1 MSLTTMTTALLAVGD
16 AAILLNP
23 VTPVLALAA
32 YAPYAWLISSKIE
45 KDATAFNLNKGGYG
59 WINPALLAG
68 GIFAVAVGLL
78 VPFAGW
84 LVTLLIE
91 AGILVGYWKWRDKQV
106 PPGKQFKLSMLSKL
120 KEKAEERKAQKNAAA
135 ANLVFLVGRG
145 EKAKVPGKDDPL
157 LEVHQATERVIG
169 EAIAARA
176 SRTQVQSLQ
185 GSVGVVDV
193 VDAIVTKRDALTAE
207 LGGKVMD
214 YIKKHAGLDVSER
227 RRRQV
232 GKVSVQTSLGSKE
245 LTVTTMGSTA
255 GQSMRIDFNRD
266 EQLKRDFADLG
277 FTKQHLALLEPT
289 RDLPGREGIILLCA
303 PSGFGLTTMAYAMLS
318 RHDAFTS
325 SVKTL
330 ERSVDLR
337 LDGVDQLQFDAGA
350 QSDFATTLRSII
362 RRGPDIVYAS
372 DVADPGTAK
381 VISDAAGN
389 QVLTYVGI
397 PVDGVQLAL
406 AQWIKAVGSAGD
418 AARGVKAVVAQRL
431 LRVPCPACKI
441 MGPCSAD
448 QAKRLGLPAGKT
460 IELARASGKVLAKNG
475 REEACEVCR
484 GSGYFGLTGIHEV
497 MPFDDE
503 ARKLLSRGDIAG
515 AYQHARRN
523 LRMMLMQESA
533 LMAVRDGRTTVEDV
547 ARAFAP
553 AKPAAPSAGGAKP
566 AAPAAGAGKPAA
578 APTAGA
584 KPAAPSPAKPAPK
597 A

>member
-1 MSLTTMTTALLAVGD
+1 MSLNTMTTALLAVGD
-16 AAILLNP
+16 TAILLNP
-23 VTPVLALAA
+23 VTPVLTLAA

-45 KDATAFNLNKGGYG
+45 KDATAFNLNKGGFG
-59 WINPALLAG
+59 WINPALMAG
-68 GIFAVAVGLL
+68 GIIAVAVGLL

-106 PPGKQFKLSMLSKL
+106 PAGKQFRLSMISKL
-120 KEKAEERKAQKNAAA
+120 KERAEERKAQKNAAA

-157 LEVHQATERVIG
+157 LEVHQAAERVIG

-176 SRTQVQSLQ
+176 SRTQIQSLQ

-193 VDAIVTKRDALTAE
+193 VDAIISKRDALTAE

-214 YIKKHAGLDVSER
+214 YIKKHAGLDVNER

-232 GKVSVQTSLGSKE
+232 GKVTVQTSLGSKE
-245 LTVTTMGSTA
+245 LTITTSGSTT

-303 PSGFGLTTMAYAMLS
+303 PTGFGLTTMAYAMLS

-337 LDGVDQLQFDAGA
+337 LDGVDQLQFDSTS

-362 RRGPDIVYAS
+362 RRGPDVVFAS

-381 VISDAAGN
+381 VISDASGN
-389 QVLTYVGI
+389 QVLTYVGL

-406 AQWIKAVGSAGD
+406 AHWIKAVGSAGD
-418 AARGVKAVVAQRL
+418 AARGLKAVVSQRL

-484 GSGYFGLTGIHEV
+484 GTGYFGLTGIHEV
-497 MPFDDE
+497 MPIDDE
-503 ARKLLSRGDIAG
+503 GRKLLSRNDIAG

-547 ARAFAP
+547 ARAFA
-553 AKPAAPSAGGAKP
+553 AVKPATPAAGAKP
-566 AAPAAGAGKPAA
+566 AAPATGAKPAA
-578 APTAGA
+578 APGTA
-584 KPAAPSPAKPAPK
+584 KPASPAPTTPAPK

>member
-1 MSLTTMTTALLAVGD
+1 
-16 AAILLNP
+16 
-23 VTPVLALAA
+23 
-32 YAPYAWLISSKIE
+32 
-45 KDATAFNLNKGGYG
+45 
-59 WINPALLAG
+59 
-68 GIFAVAVGLL
+68 
-78 VPFAGW
+78 
-84 LVTLLIE
+84 
-91 AGILVGYWKWRDKQV
+91 
-106 PPGKQFKLSMLSKL
+106 
-120 KEKAEERKAQKNAAA
+120 
-135 ANLVFLVGRG
+135 
-145 EKAKVPGKDDPL
+145 
-157 LEVHQATERVIG
+157 
-169 EAIAARA
+169 
-176 SRTQVQSLQ
+176 
-185 GSVGVVDV
+185 
-193 VDAIVTKRDALTAE
+193 
-207 LGGKVMD
+207 
-214 YIKKHAGLDVSER
+214 
-227 RRRQV
+227 
-232 GKVSVQTSLGSKE
+232 
-245 LTVTTMGSTA
+245 
-255 GQSMRIDFNRD
+255 MRIDFNRD

-303 PSGFGLTTMAYAMLS
+303 PTGFGLTTMAYAMLS

-337 LDGVDQLQFDAGA
+337 LDGVDQLQFDSTS

-362 RRGPDIVYAS
+362 RRGPDVVFAS

-381 VISDAAGN
+381 VISDASGN
-389 QVLTYVGI
+389 QVLTYVGL

-406 AQWIKAVGSAGD
+406 AHWIKAVGSAGD
-418 AARGVKAVVAQRL
+418 AARGLKAVVSQRL

-484 GSGYFGLTGIHEV
+484 GTGYFGLTGIHEV
-497 MPFDDE
+497 MPIDDE
-503 ARKLLSRGDIAG
+503 GRKLLSRNDIAG

-547 ARAFAP
+547 ARAFA
-553 AKPAAPSAGGAKP
+553 AVKPATPAAGAKP
-566 AAPAAGAGKPAA
+566 AAPAAGAKPA
-578 APTAGA
+578 TATGTA
-584 KPAAPSPAKPAPK
+584 KPASPAPTKPAPK

>member
-1 MSLTTMTTALLAVGD
+1 MSLTTTLPALLAVGD
-16 AAILLNP
+16 SAILLNP
-23 VTPVLALAA
+23 VTPVLTLAA
-32 YAPYAWLISSKIE
+32 YAPYAWVISSKIE
-45 KDATAFNLNKGGYG
+45 KDATAYNLNKGGYG
-59 WINPALLAG
+59 WINSALLAG
-68 GIFAVAVGLL
+68 GIVAVAIGLL

-84 LVTLLIE
+84 LVTLLVE

-106 PPGKQFKLSMLSKL
+106 PAGKQFRLSMLSNL
-120 KEKAEERKAQKNAAA
+120 KQKAEERKAQKNAAA

-145 EKAKVPGKDDPL
+145 EKAKVPGKDDPM
-157 LEVHQATERVIG
+157 LEVHQAAERVLG

-193 VDAIVTKRDALTAE
+193 VDAMPVKREALTAE

-214 YIKKHAGLDVSER
+214 YIKKHAGLEVNER

-245 LTVTTMGSTA
+245 LTVTTLGSTS

-277 FTKQHLALLEPT
+277 IAKPQLALLEPT

-303 PSGFGLTTMAYAMLS
+303 PSGFGLTTMAYAMLG

-337 LDGVDQLQFDAGA
+337 LDGVDQLQFDGGT

-362 RRGPDIVYAS
+362 RRGPDVVFAS
-372 DVADPGTAK
+372 DVAEPGTAK
-381 VISDAAGN
+381 VISDASGN
-389 QVLTYVGI
+389 QVLMYVGI
-397 PVDGVQLAL
+397 PVDGVQMAL
-406 AQWIKAVGSAGD
+406 SQWVKAVGSPGD
-418 AARGVKAVVAQRL
+418 AARGIKAVVAQRL
-431 LRVPCPACKI
+431 LRVPCPACKVV
-441 MGPCSAD
+441 GPCSAE

-460 IELARASGKVLAKNG
+460 IELARASGKVIAKNG

-484 GSGYFGLTGIHEV
+484 GTGYFGLTGIHEV
-497 MPFDDE
+497 MPFDDD
-503 ARKLLSRGDIAG
+503 ARKFISRGDITG
-515 AYQHARRN
+515 AYQHARRS

-533 LMAVRDGRTTVEDV
+533 LLAVRDGRTTIEEV

-553 AKPAAPSAGGAKP
+553 AKPATTAARPAA
-566 AAPAAGAGKPAA
+566 AAPAAK
-578 APTAGA
+578 APT
-584 KPAAPSPAKPAPK
+584 PK

>member
-1 MSLTTMTTALLAVGD
+1 MNTALLAVGD

-23 VTPVLALAA
+23 VTPVLTLAA

-45 KDATAFNLNKGGYG
+45 KDATAYNLNRGGYG
-59 WINPALLAG
+59 WINPLLMAG
-68 GIFAVAVGLL
+68 GIVAVALGLL

-84 LVTLLIE
+84 LITLLLE
-91 AGILVGYWKWRDKQV
+91 AGILMAYWRWRDKQV
-106 PPGKQFKLSMLSKL
+106 PPGKQFQLSMLSQL
-120 KEKAEERKAQKNAAA
+120 KERVEERKAQKNAAA
-135 ANLVFLVGRG
+135 ANLVFLVGRA
-145 EKAKVPGKDDPL
+145 EKAKVPGKDDPMF
-157 LEVHQATERVIG
+157 EVHQAAERVIG
-169 EAIAARA
+169 EGIAARA
-176 SRTQVQSLQ
+176 SRTELRTVQ
-185 GSVGVVDV
+185 GSIAVVDV
-193 VDAIVTKRDALTAE
+193 VDAIPSKRDPLTTE
-207 LGGKVMD
+207 LGGKAID
-214 YIKKHAGLDVSER
+214 YIKLHAGLDVQER

-232 GKVSVQTSLGSKE
+232 GKVTVQTNLGSKE
-245 LTVTTMGSTA
+245 LTVTTAGSSA

-277 FTKQHLALLEPT
+277 LTKQHLALLEPT
-289 RDLPGREGIILLCA
+289 RDPPGREGIILLCA
-303 PSGFGLTTMAYAMLS
+303 PTGFGLTTMAYAMLS

-337 LDGVDQLQFDAGA
+337 IDGVDQLEFDPAA

-362 RRGPDIVYAS
+362 RRGPDVVFAS
-372 DVADPGTAK
+372 DVAEPGTAK
-381 VISDAAGN
+381 VISDTASN
-389 QVLTYVGI
+389 HVLTYVAL

-431 LRVPCPACKI
+431 LRIPCPACKV

-460 IELARASGKVLAKNG
+460 IDLARANGKVLGKNG
-475 REEACEVCR
+475 REEQCETCR
-484 GSGYFGLTGIHEV
+484 GTGYFGLTGIHEV
-497 MPFDDE
+497 MPLDDE

-533 LMAVRDGRTTVEDV
+533 LMAVREGRSTVDEV
-547 ARAFAP
+547 ARAFAV
-553 AKPAAPSAGGAKP
+553 AKPVSPAAGGAKP
-566 AAPAAGAGKPAA
+566 AAPTAPATGGAKA
-578 APTAGA
+578 APPTPKTGSA
-584 KPAAPSPAKPAPK
+584 KAPPAPPK
-597 A
+597 QAPKS

>member
-1 MSLTTMTTALLAVGD
+1 MSLNTMTTALLAVGD
-16 AAILLNP
+16 TAILLNP
-23 VTPVLALAA
+23 VTPVLTLAA

-45 KDATAFNLNKGGYG
+45 KDATAFNLNKGGFG
-59 WINPALLAG
+59 WINPALMAG
-68 GIFAVAVGLL
+68 GIIAVAVGLL

-91 AGILVGYWKWRDKQV
+91 AGILAGYWKWRDRQV
-106 PPGKQFKLSMLSKL
+106 PAGKQFRLSMISKL
-120 KEKAEERKAQKNAAA
+120 KERAEERKAQKNAAA
-135 ANLVFLVGRG
+135 ANLVFLAGRG

-157 LEVHQATERVIG
+157 LEVHQAAERVLG

-193 VDAIVTKRDALTAE
+193 VDAMPVKRDALTAE

-214 YIKKHAGLDVSER
+214 YIKKHAGLDVNER

-232 GKVSVQTSLGSKE
+232 GKVTVQTSLGSKE
-245 LTVTTMGSTA
+245 LTITTSGSTT

-303 PSGFGLTTMAYAMLS
+303 PTGFGLTTMAYAMLS

-337 LDGVDQLQFDAGA
+337 LDGVDQLQFDSTS

-362 RRGPDIVYAS
+362 RRGPDVVFAS

-381 VISDAAGN
+381 VISDASGN
-389 QVLTYVGI
+389 QVLTYVGL

-406 AQWIKAVGSAGD
+406 AHWIKAVGSAGD
-418 AARGVKAVVAQRL
+418 AARGLKAVVSQRL

-484 GSGYFGLTGIHEV
+484 GTGYFGLTGIHEV
-497 MPFDDE
+497 MPIDDE
-503 ARKLLSRGDIAG
+503 ARKLLSRNDIAG

-547 ARAFAP
+547 ARAFA
-553 AKPAAPSAGGAKP
+553 AVKPATPAAGAKP
-566 AAPAAGAGKPAA
+566 AAPATGAKPAA
-578 APTAGA
+578 APGTA
-584 KPAAPSPAKPAPK
+584 KPASPATTKPAPK

>member
-1 MSLTTMTTALLAVGD
+1 MSLNTMTTALLAVGD
-16 AAILLNP
+16 TAILLNP
-23 VTPVLALAA
+23 VTPVLTLAA

-45 KDATAFNLNKGGYG
+45 KDATAFNLNKGGFG
-59 WINPALLAG
+59 WINPALMAG
-68 GIFAVAVGLL
+68 GIIAVAVGLL

-106 PPGKQFKLSMLSKL
+106 PAGKQFRLSMISKL
-120 KEKAEERKAQKNAAA
+120 KERAEERKAQKNAAA
-135 ANLVFLVGRG
+135 ANLVFLAGRG

-157 LEVHQATERVIG
+157 LEVHQAAERVLG

-193 VDAIVTKRDALTAE
+193 VDAMPVKRDALTAE

-214 YIKKHAGLDVSER
+214 YIKKHAGLDVNER

-232 GKVSVQTSLGSKE
+232 GKVTVQTSLGSKE
-245 LTVTTMGSTA
+245 LTITTSGSTT

-303 PSGFGLTTMAYAMLS
+303 PTGFGLTTMAYAMLS

-337 LDGVDQLQFDAGA
+337 LDGVDQLQFDPTS

-362 RRGPDIVYAS
+362 RRGPDVVFAS

-381 VISDAAGN
+381 VISDASGN
-389 QVLTYVGI
+389 QVLTYVGL

-406 AQWIKAVGSAGD
+406 AHWIKAVGSAGD
-418 AARGVKAVVAQRL
+418 AARGLKAVVSQRL

-484 GSGYFGLTGIHEV
+484 GTGYFGLTGIHEV
-497 MPFDDE
+497 MPIDDE
-503 ARKLLSRGDIAG
+503 ARKLLSRNDIAG

-547 ARAFAP
+547 ARAFA
-553 AKPAAPSAGGAKP
+553 AVKPATPAAGAKP
-566 AAPAAGAGKPAA
+566 AAPATGAKPAA
-578 APTAGA
+578 APGTA
-584 KPAAPSPAKPAPK
+584 KPASPATTKPAPK

>member
-1 MSLTTMTTALLAVGD
+1 MSLNTMTTALLAVGD
-16 AAILLNP
+16 TAILLNP
-23 VTPVLALAA
+23 VTPVLTLAA
-32 YAPYAWLISSKIE
+32 YAPYAWFISSKIE
-45 KDATAFNLNKGGYG
+45 KDATAFNLNKGGFG
-59 WINPALLAG
+59 WINPALMAG
-68 GIFAVAVGLL
+68 GIIAVAVGLL

-106 PPGKQFKLSMLSKL
+106 PAGKQFRLSMISKL
-120 KEKAEERKAQKNAAA
+120 KERAEERKAQKNAAA
-135 ANLVFLVGRG
+135 ANLVFLAGRG

-157 LEVHQATERVIG
+157 LEVHQAAERVLG

-193 VDAIVTKRDALTAE
+193 VDAMPVKRDALTAE

-214 YIKKHAGLDVSER
+214 YIKKHAGLDVNER

-232 GKVSVQTSLGSKE
+232 GKVTVQTSLGSKE
-245 LTVTTMGSTA
+245 LTITTSGSTT

-303 PSGFGLTTMAYAMLS
+303 PTGFGLTTMAYAMLS

-337 LDGVDQLQFDAGA
+337 LDGVDQLQFDSTS

-362 RRGPDIVYAS
+362 RRGPDVVFAS

-381 VISDAAGN
+381 VISDASGN
-389 QVLTYVGI
+389 QVLTYVGL

-406 AQWIKAVGSAGD
+406 AHWIKAVGSAGD
-418 AARGVKAVVAQRL
+418 AARGLKAVVSQRL

-484 GSGYFGLTGIHEV
+484 GTGYFGLTGIHEV
-497 MPFDDE
+497 MPIDDE
-503 ARKLLSRGDIAG
+503 GRKLLSRNDIAG

-547 ARAFAP
+547 ARAFA
-553 AKPAAPSAGGAKP
+553 AVKPATPAAGAKP
-566 AAPAAGAGKPAA
+566 AAPAAGAKPA
-578 APTAGA
+578 TATGTA
-584 KPAAPSPAKPAPK
+584 KPASPAPTKPAPK

>member
-1 MSLTTMTTALLAVGD
+1 MSLNTMTTALLAVGD
-16 AAILLNP
+16 TAILLNP
-23 VTPVLALAA
+23 VTPVLTLAA

-45 KDATAFNLNKGGYG
+45 KDATAFNLNKGGFG
-59 WINPALLAG
+59 WINPALMAG
-68 GIFAVAVGLL
+68 GIIAVAVGLL

-106 PPGKQFKLSMLSKL
+106 PAGKQFRLSMISKL
-120 KEKAEERKAQKNAAA
+120 KERADERKAQKNAAA

-157 LEVHQATERVIG
+157 LEVHQAAERVLG

-193 VDAIVTKRDALTAE
+193 VDAMPVKRDALTAE

-214 YIKKHAGLDVSER
+214 YIKKHAGLDVNER

-232 GKVSVQTSLGSKE
+232 GKVTVQTSLGSKE
-245 LTVTTMGSTA
+245 LTITTSGSTT

-303 PSGFGLTTMAYAMLS
+303 PTGFGLTTMAYAMLS

-337 LDGVDQLQFDAGA
+337 LDGVDQLQFDSTS

-362 RRGPDIVYAS
+362 RRGPDVVFAS

-381 VISDAAGN
+381 VISDASGN
-389 QVLTYVGI
+389 QVLTYVGL

-406 AQWIKAVGSAGD
+406 AHWIKAVGSAGD
-418 AARGVKAVVAQRL
+418 AARGLKAVVSQRL

-484 GSGYFGLTGIHEV
+484 GTGYFGLTGIHEV
-497 MPFDDE
+497 MPIDDE
-503 ARKLLSRGDIAG
+503 ARKLLSRNDIAG

-547 ARAFAP
+547 ARAFAAVKP
-553 AKPAAPSAGGAKP
+553 ATPAAGAKPAAPSAGA
-566 AAPAAGAGKPAA
+566 KPAA
-578 APTAGA
+578 APGTA
-584 KPAAPSPAKPAPK
+584 KPASPAPTKPAPK

>member
-23 VTPVLALAA
+23 VTPVLTLAA
-32 YAPYAWLISSKIE
+32 YAPYAWLISSKID
-45 KDATAFNLNKGGYG
+45 KDATAYNLNRGGYG

-68 GIFAVAVGLL
+68 GIVAVAVGLL

-84 LVTLLIE
+84 LVTLLLE

-106 PPGKQFKLSMLSKL
+106 PPGKQFKLSVISNL
-120 KEKAEERKAQKNAAA
+120 KKKAEERRQQKNAAA

-145 EKAKVPGKDDPL
+145 EKAKVPGKDDPM
-157 LEVHQATERVIG
+157 LELHQAAERVIG

-176 SRTQVQSLQ
+176 SRTQIQSLQ
-185 GSVGVVDV
+185 GSVGVIDV
-193 VDAIVTKRDALTAE
+193 VDAIASKRDALTSE

-214 YIKKHAGLDVSER
+214 YIKKHAGLEVSER

-232 GKVSVQTSLGSKE
+232 GKVTVQTSLGSKE
-245 LTVTTMGSTA
+245 LTITTIGSSA
-255 GQSMRIDFNRD
+255 GQSMRIDYNRD
-266 EQLKRDFADLG
+266 EQLKRNFADLG
-277 FTKQHLALLEPT
+277 LTKQHLALLEPT

-303 PSGFGLTTMAYAMLS
+303 PVGFGLTTMAYSMLS

-325 SVKTL
+325 SVKTI
-330 ERSVDLR
+330 ERSVDLL
-337 LDGVDQLQFDAGA
+337 LDGVDQLQFDASA

-362 RRGPDIVYAS
+362 RRGPDVVFAS

-381 VISDAAGN
+381 VISDASGN
-389 QVLTYVGI
+389 QVLMYVGI

-418 AARGVKAVVAQRL
+418 AARGLKAAVAQRL
-431 LRVPCPACKI
+431 LRVPCPACKV

-448 QAKRLGLPAGKT
+448 QAKRLGLPEGKT
-460 IELARASGKVLAKNG
+460 IKLARASGKVLAKNG

-497 MPFDDE
+497 MPLDDK

-515 AYQHARRN
+515 AYKHARSN

-533 LMAVRDGRTTVEDV
+533 LMAVRDGRTTVEEV

-553 AKPAAPSAGGAKP
+553 AKPATTATGAARPATSPPAGSEPASPPSAKL
-566 AAPAAGAGKPAA
+566 
-578 APTAGA
+578 T
-584 KPAAPSPAKPAPK
+584 PK

>member
-1 MSLTTMTTALLAVGD
+1 
-16 AAILLNP
+16 
-23 VTPVLALAA
+23 
-32 YAPYAWLISSKIE
+32 
-45 KDATAFNLNKGGYG
+45 
-59 WINPALLAG
+59 
-68 GIFAVAVGLL
+68 
-78 VPFAGW
+78 
-84 LVTLLIE
+84 
-91 AGILVGYWKWRDKQV
+91 
-106 PPGKQFKLSMLSKL
+106 MLSNL
-120 KEKAEERKAQKNAAA
+120 KQKAEERKAQKNAAA

-145 EKAKVPGKDDPL
+145 EKAKVPGKDDPM
-157 LEVHQATERVIG
+157 LEVHQAAERVLG

-193 VDAIVTKRDALTAE
+193 VDAMPVKREALTAE

-214 YIKKHAGLDVSER
+214 YIKKHAGLEVNER

-245 LTVTTMGSTA
+245 LTVTTLGSTS

-277 FTKQHLALLEPT
+277 IAKPQLALLEPT

-303 PSGFGLTTMAYAMLS
+303 PSGFGLTTMAYAMLG

-337 LDGVDQLQFDAGA
+337 LDGVDPLQFDTAS

-362 RRGPDIVYAS
+362 RRGPDVVFAS
-372 DVADPGTAK
+372 DVAEPGSAK
-381 VISDAAGN
+381 VISDASGN
-389 QVLTYVGI
+389 QVLMYVGI

-406 AQWIKAVGSAGD
+406 SQWVKAVGSPGD
-418 AARGVKAVVAQRL
+418 AARGLKAVVAQRL
-431 LRVPCPACKI
+431 LRVPCPACKVV
-441 MGPCSAD
+441 GPCSAEK
-448 QAKRLGLPAGKT
+448 AKRLGLPAGKT
-460 IELARASGKVLAKNG
+460 IELARASGKVIAKNG

-484 GSGYFGLTGIHEV
+484 GTGYFGLTGIHEV
-497 MPFDDE
+497 MPLDDD
-503 ARKLLSRGDIAG
+503 ARKLISRGDIAG
-515 AYQHARRN
+515 AYQHARRS

-533 LMAVRDGRTTVEDV
+533 LLAVRDGRTTIEEV

-553 AKPAAPSAGGAKP
+553 AKPATT
-566 AAPAAGAGKPAA
+566 AARPAA
-578 APTAGA
+578 AT
-584 KPAAPSPAKPAPK
+584 PAAKAPTPK

>member
-1 MSLTTMTTALLAVGD
+1 MSLNTMTTALLAVGD

-23 VTPVLALAA
+23 VTPVLTLAA

-45 KDATAFNLNKGGYG
+45 KDATAFNLNKGGFG
-59 WINPALLAG
+59 WINPALMAG
-68 GIFAVAVGLL
+68 GIIAVAVGLL

-106 PPGKQFKLSMLSKL
+106 PAGKQFRLSMISKL
-120 KEKAEERKAQKNAAA
+120 KERAEERKAQKNAAA

-157 LEVHQATERVIG
+157 LEVHQAAERVLG

-193 VDAIVTKRDALTAE
+193 VDAMPVKRDALTAE

-214 YIKKHAGLDVSER
+214 YIKKHAGLDVNER

-232 GKVSVQTSLGSKE
+232 GKVTVQTSLGSKE
-245 LTVTTMGSTA
+245 LTITTSGSTT

-303 PSGFGLTTMAYAMLS
+303 PTGFGLTTMAYAMLS

-337 LDGVDQLQFDAGA
+337 LDGVDQLQFDSTS

-362 RRGPDIVYAS
+362 RRGPDVVFAS

-381 VISDAAGN
+381 VISDASGN
-389 QVLTYVGI
+389 QVLTYVGL

-406 AQWIKAVGSAGD
+406 AHWIKAVGSAGD
-418 AARGVKAVVAQRL
+418 AARGLKAVVSQRL

-484 GSGYFGLTGIHEV
+484 GTGYFGLTGIHEV
-497 MPFDDE
+497 MPIDDE
-503 ARKLLSRGDIAG
+503 ARKLLSRNDIAG

-547 ARAFAP
+547 ARAFA
-553 AKPAAPSAGGAKP
+553 AVKPATPAAGAKP
-566 AAPAAGAGKPAA
+566 AAPAAGAKPA
-578 APTAGA
+578 TATGTA
-584 KPAAPSPAKPAPK
+584 KPASPAPTKPAPK

>member
-1 MSLTTMTTALLAVGD
+1 MSLNTMTTALLAVGD
-16 AAILLNP
+16 TAILLNP
-23 VTPVLALAA
+23 VTPVLTLAA

-45 KDATAFNLNKGGYG
+45 KDATAFNLNKGGFG
-59 WINPALLAG
+59 WINPALMAG
-68 GIFAVAVGLL
+68 GIIAVAVGLL

-106 PPGKQFKLSMLSKL
+106 PAGKQFRLSMISKL
-120 KEKAEERKAQKNAAA
+120 KERAEERKAQKNAAA

-157 LEVHQATERVIG
+157 LEVHQAAERVLG

-193 VDAIVTKRDALTAE
+193 VDAMPVKRDALTAE

-214 YIKKHAGLDVSER
+214 YIKKHAGLDVNER

-232 GKVSVQTSLGSKE
+232 GKVTVQTSLGSKE
-245 LTVTTMGSTA
+245 LTITTSGSTT

-303 PSGFGLTTMAYAMLS
+303 PTGFGLTTMAYAMLS

-337 LDGVDQLQFDAGA
+337 LDGVDQLQFDSTS

-362 RRGPDIVYAS
+362 RRGPDVVFAS

-381 VISDAAGN
+381 VISDASGN
-389 QVLTYVGI
+389 QVLTYVGL

-406 AQWIKAVGSAGD
+406 AHWIKAVGSAGD
-418 AARGVKAVVAQRL
+418 AARGLKAVVSQRL

-484 GSGYFGLTGIHEV
+484 GTGYFGLTGIHEV
-497 MPFDDE
+497 MPIDDE
-503 ARKLLSRGDIAG
+503 ARKLLSRNDIAG

-547 ARAFAP
+547 ARAFAAVKP
-553 AKPAAPSAGGAKP
+553 ATPAAGAKPAAPSAGA
-566 AAPAAGAGKPAA
+566 KPAA
-578 APTAGA
+578 APGTA
-584 KPAAPSPAKPAPK
+584 KPASPAPTKPAPK

>member
-1 MSLTTMTTALLAVGD
+1 MSLTTTLPALLAVGD
-16 AAILLNP
+16 SAILLNP
-23 VTPVLALAA
+23 VTPVLTLAA
-32 YAPYAWLISSKIE
+32 YAPYAWVISSKIE
-45 KDATAFNLNKGGYG
+45 KDATAYNLNKGGYG
-59 WINPALLAG
+59 WINSALLAG
-68 GIFAVAVGLL
+68 GIVAVAIGLL

-84 LVTLLIE
+84 LVTLLVE

-106 PPGKQFKLSMLSKL
+106 PAGKQFRLSMLSNL
-120 KEKAEERKAQKNAAA
+120 KQKAEERKAQKNAAA

-145 EKAKVPGKDDPL
+145 EKAKVPGKDDPM
-157 LEVHQATERVIG
+157 LEVHQAAERVLG

-193 VDAIVTKRDALTAE
+193 VDAMPVKREALTAE

-214 YIKKHAGLDVSER
+214 YIKKHAGLEVNER

-245 LTVTTMGSTA
+245 LTVTTLGSTS

-277 FTKQHLALLEPT
+277 IAKPQLALLEPT

-303 PSGFGLTTMAYAMLS
+303 PSGFGLTTMAYAMLG

-337 LDGVDQLQFDAGA
+337 LDGVDQLQFDSGT

-362 RRGPDIVYAS
+362 RRGPDVVFAS
-372 DVADPGTAK
+372 DVAEPGTAK
-381 VISDAAGN
+381 VISDASGN
-389 QVLTYVGI
+389 QVLMYVGI
-397 PVDGVQLAL
+397 PVDGVQMAL
-406 AQWIKAVGSAGD
+406 SQWVKAVGSPGD
-418 AARGVKAVVAQRL
+418 AARGIKAVVAQRL
-431 LRVPCPACKI
+431 LRVPCPACKVV
-441 MGPCSAD
+441 GPCSAE

-460 IELARASGKVLAKNG
+460 IELARASGKVIAKNG

-484 GSGYFGLTGIHEV
+484 GTGYFG
-497 MPFDDE
+497 
-503 ARKLLSRGDIAG
+503 
-515 AYQHARRN
+515 
-523 LRMMLMQESA
+523 
-533 LMAVRDGRTTVEDV
+533 
-547 ARAFAP
+547 
-553 AKPAAPSAGGAKP
+553 
-566 AAPAAGAGKPAA
+566 
-578 APTAGA
+578 
-584 KPAAPSPAKPAPK
+584 
-597 A
+597 

>member
-1 MSLTTMTTALLAVGD
+1 MSLNTMTTALLAVGD
-16 AAILLNP
+16 TAILLNP
-23 VTPVLALAA
+23 VTPVLTLAA
-32 YAPYAWLISSKIE
+32 YAPYAWFISSKIE
-45 KDATAFNLNKGGYG
+45 KDATAFNLNKGGFG
-59 WINPALLAG
+59 WINPALMAG
-68 GIFAVAVGLL
+68 GIIAVAVGLL

-106 PPGKQFKLSMLSKL
+106 PAGKQFRLSMISKL
-120 KEKAEERKAQKNAAA
+120 KERADERKAQKNAAA
-135 ANLVFLVGRG
+135 ANLVFLAGRG

-157 LEVHQATERVIG
+157 LEVHQAAERVLG

-193 VDAIVTKRDALTAE
+193 VDAMPVKRDALTAE

-214 YIKKHAGLDVSER
+214 YIKKHAGLDVNER

-232 GKVSVQTSLGSKE
+232 GKVTVQTSLGSKE
-245 LTVTTMGSTA
+245 LTITTSGSTT

-303 PSGFGLTTMAYAMLS
+303 PTGFGLTTMAYAMLS

-337 LDGVDQLQFDAGA
+337 LDGVDQLQFDSTS

-362 RRGPDIVYAS
+362 RRGPDVVFAS

-381 VISDAAGN
+381 VISDASGN
-389 QVLTYVGI
+389 QVLTYVGL

-406 AQWIKAVGSAGD
+406 AHWIKAVGSAGD
-418 AARGVKAVVAQRL
+418 AARGLKAVVSQRL

-484 GSGYFGLTGIHEV
+484 GTGYFGLTGIHEV
-497 MPFDDE
+497 MPIDDE
-503 ARKLLSRGDIAG
+503 GRKLLSRNDIAG

-547 ARAFAP
+547 ARAFA
-553 AKPAAPSAGGAKP
+553 AVKPATPAAGAKP
-566 AAPAAGAGKPAA
+566 AAPAAGAKPA
-578 APTAGA
+578 TATGTA
-584 KPAAPSPAKPAPK
+584 KPASPAPTKPAPK

>member
-1 MSLTTMTTALLAVGD
+1 MSLNTMTTALLAVGD

-23 VTPVLALAA
+23 VTPVLTLAA

-45 KDATAFNLNKGGYG
+45 KDATTYNLNKGGFG
-59 WINPALLAG
+59 WINPALMAG
-68 GIFAVAVGLL
+68 GIIAVAVGLL

-84 LVTLLIE
+84 LVTLVIE
-91 AGILVGYWKWRDKQV
+91 AGILAGYWKWRDKQV
-106 PPGKQFKLSMLSKL
+106 PAGKQFKLSMISTL
-120 KEKAEERKAQKNAAA
+120 KERAEERKAQKNAAA

-157 LEVHQATERVIG
+157 LEVHQAAERVLG

-193 VDAIVTKRDALTAE
+193 VDAMPVKRDALTAE

-214 YIKKHAGLDVSER
+214 YIKKHAGLDVNER

-232 GKVSVQTSLGSKE
+232 GKVTVQTSLGSKE
-245 LTVTTMGSTA
+245 LTITTMGSTT

-303 PSGFGLTTMAYAMLS
+303 PTGFGLTTMAYAMLS

-337 LDGVDQLQFDAGA
+337 LDGVDQLQFDSTS

-362 RRGPDIVYAS
+362 RRGPDVVFAS

-381 VISDAAGN
+381 VISDASGN
-389 QVLTYVGI
+389 QVLTYVGL

-406 AQWIKAVGSAGD
+406 AHWIKAVGSAGD
-418 AARGVKAVVAQRL
+418 AARGLKAVVSQRL

-484 GSGYFGLTGIHEV
+484 GTGYFGLTGIHEV
-497 MPFDDE
+497 MPIDDE
-503 ARKLLSRGDIAG
+503 ARKLLSRNDIAG

-547 ARAFAP
+547 ARAFA
-553 AKPAAPSAGGAKP
+553 AVKPATPAAGAKP
-566 AAPAAGAGKPAA
+566 AAPAAGAKPAA
-578 APTAGA
+578 ATGTA
-584 KPAAPSPAKPAPK
+584 KPASPAPTKPAPK

>member
-1 MSLTTMTTALLAVGD
+1 MSLNTMTTALLAVGD

-23 VTPVLALAA
+23 VTPVLTLAA
-32 YAPYAWLISSKIE
+32 YAPYAWFISSKIE
-45 KDATAFNLNKGGYG
+45 KDATAFNLNKGGFG
-59 WINPALLAG
+59 WINPALMAG
-68 GIFAVAVGLL
+68 GIIAVAVGLL

-106 PPGKQFKLSMLSKL
+106 PAGKQFRLSMISKL
-120 KEKAEERKAQKNAAA
+120 KERAEERKAQKNAAA

-157 LEVHQATERVIG
+157 LEVHQAAERVIG

-176 SRTQVQSLQ
+176 SRTQIQSLQ

-193 VDAIVTKRDALTAE
+193 VDAIISKRDALTAE

-214 YIKKHAGLDVSER
+214 YIKKHAGLDVNER

-232 GKVSVQTSLGSKE
+232 GKVTVQTSLGSKE
-245 LTVTTMGSTA
+245 LTITTSGSTT

-303 PSGFGLTTMAYAMLS
+303 PTGFGLTTMAYAMLS

-337 LDGVDQLQFDAGA
+337 LDGVDQLQFDSTS

-362 RRGPDIVYAS
+362 RRGPDVVFAS

-381 VISDAAGN
+381 VISDASGN
-389 QVLTYVGI
+389 QVLTYVGL

-406 AQWIKAVGSAGD
+406 AHWIKAVGSAGD
-418 AARGVKAVVAQRL
+418 AARGLKAVVSQRL

-484 GSGYFGLTGIHEV
+484 GTGYFGLTGIHEV
-497 MPFDDE
+497 MPIDDE
-503 ARKLLSRGDIAG
+503 GRKLLSRNDIVG

-547 ARAFAP
+547 ARAFA
-553 AKPAAPSAGGAKP
+553 AVKPATPAAGAKP
-566 AAPAAGAGKPAA
+566 AAPAAGTKPAA
-578 APTAGA
+578 APGTA
-584 KPAAPSPAKPAPK
+584 KPASPAPTKPAPK

>member
-1 MSLTTMTTALLAVGD
+1 MSLTTTLPALLAVGD
-16 AAILLNP
+16 SAILLNP
-23 VTPVLALAA
+23 VTPVLTLAA
-32 YAPYAWLISSKIE
+32 YAPYAWVISSKIE
-45 KDATAFNLNKGGYG
+45 KDATAYNLNKGGYG
-59 WINPALLAG
+59 WINSALLAG
-68 GIFAVAVGLL
+68 GIVAVAIGLL

-84 LVTLLIE
+84 LVTLLVE

-106 PPGKQFKLSMLSKL
+106 PAGKQFRLSMLSNL
-120 KEKAEERKAQKNAAA
+120 KQKAEERKAQKNAAA

-145 EKAKVPGKDDPL
+145 EKAKVPGKDDPM
-157 LEVHQATERVIG
+157 LEVHQAAERVLG

-193 VDAIVTKRDALTAE
+193 VDAMPVKREALTAE

-214 YIKKHAGLDVSER
+214 YIKKHAGLEVNER

-245 LTVTTMGSTA
+245 LTVTTLGSTS

-277 FTKQHLALLEPT
+277 IAKPQLALLEPT

-303 PSGFGLTTMAYAMLS
+303 PSGFGLTTMAYAMLG

-337 LDGVDQLQFDAGA
+337 LDGVDQLQFDGGT

-362 RRGPDIVYAS
+362 RRGPDVVFAS
-372 DVADPGTAK
+372 DVAEPGTAK
-381 VISDAAGN
+381 VISDASGN
-389 QVLTYVGI
+389 QVLMYVGI
-397 PVDGVQLAL
+397 PVDGVQMAL
-406 AQWIKAVGSAGD
+406 SQWVKAVGSPGD
-418 AARGVKAVVAQRL
+418 AARGIKAVVAQRL
-431 LRVPCPACKI
+431 LRVPCPACKVV
-441 MGPCSAD
+441 GPCSAE

-460 IELARASGKVLAKNG
+460 IELARASGKVIAKNG

-484 GSGYFGLTGIHEV
+484 GTGYFGLTGIHEV
-497 MPFDDE
+497 MPLDDD
-503 ARKLLSRGDIAG
+503 ARKLISRGDIAG
-515 AYQHARRN
+515 AYQHARRS

-533 LMAVRDGRTTVEDV
+533 LLAVRDGRTTIEEV

-553 AKPAAPSAGGAKP
+553 AKPATTAARPAA
-566 AAPAAGAGKPAA
+566 AAPAAK
-578 APTAGA
+578 APT
-584 KPAAPSPAKPAPK
+584 PK

>member
-1 MSLTTMTTALLAVGD
+1 MSLTTMSCALLAAGD

-23 VTPVLALAA
+23 VTPVLMLAA
-32 YAPYAWLISSKIE
+32 YAPYAWVISSKLE
-45 KDATAFNLNKGGYG
+45 KDATTFNLNKGGFG

-68 GIFAVAVGLL
+68 GIVAVAVGLL
-78 VPFAGW
+78 VPFVGW

-91 AGILVGYWKWRDKQV
+91 AGFLMAYWKWRDKQV
-106 PPGKQFKLSMLSKL
+106 PPGKQFKLSMISKL
-120 KEKAEERKAQKNAAA
+120 KETAEERKAQRNAAA

-145 EKAKVPGKDDPL
+145 EKAKVPSKDDPM
-157 LEVHQATERVIG
+157 LEVHQAAERVLS

-176 SRTQVQSLQ
+176 SRTNLTSFQ
-185 GSVGVVDV
+185 GSVGVFNVIDSV
-193 VDAIVTKRDALTAE
+193 KDPRASLTAE

-214 YIKKHAGLDVSER
+214 YIKKHAGLEVNER

-245 LTVTTMGSTA
+245 LTVTTIGSTA

-266 EQLKRDFADLG
+266 EQLKRDFANLG
-277 FTKQHLALLEPT
+277 LTKQHLALLEPT

-362 RRGPDIVYAS
+362 RRGPDVVFAS
-372 DVADPGTAK
+372 DVNDPGTAK

-389 QVLTYVGI
+389 QVLTYVGL

-497 MPFDDE
+497 MPLDDD
-503 ARKLLSRGDIAG
+503 ARKLLSRGDIAD

-533 LMAVRDGRTTVEDV
+533 LMAVRDGRTTIEDV

-553 AKPAAPSAGGAKP
+553 AKPAAP
-566 AAPAAGAGKPAA
+566 AAAAGKPAA
-578 APTAGA
+578 APNAGA
-584 KPAAPSPAKPAPK
+584 KPASPAPAKPAPK

>member
-1 MSLTTMTTALLAVGD
+1 MSLTTTLPALLAVGD
-16 AAILLNP
+16 SAILLNP
-23 VTPVLALAA
+23 VTPVLTLAA
-32 YAPYAWLISSKIE
+32 YAPYAWVISSKIE
-45 KDATAFNLNKGGYG
+45 KDATAYNLNKGGYG
-59 WINPALLAG
+59 WINSALLAG
-68 GIFAVAVGLL
+68 GIVAVAIGLP

-84 LVTLLIE
+84 LVTLLVE

-106 PPGKQFKLSMLSKL
+106 PAGKQFRLSMLSNL
-120 KEKAEERKAQKNAAA
+120 KQKAEERKAQKNAAA

-145 EKAKVPGKDDPL
+145 EKAKVPGKDDPM
-157 LEVHQATERVIG
+157 LEVHQAAERVLG

-193 VDAIVTKRDALTAE
+193 VDAMPVKREALTAE

-214 YIKKHAGLDVSER
+214 YIKKHAGLEVNER

-245 LTVTTMGSTA
+245 LTVTTLGSTS

-277 FTKQHLALLEPT
+277 IAKPQLALLEPT

-337 LDGVDQLQFDAGA
+337 LDGVDQLQFDGGT

-362 RRGPDIVYAS
+362 RRGPDVVFAS
-372 DVADPGTAK
+372 DVAEPGTAK
-381 VISDAAGN
+381 VISDASGN
-389 QVLTYVGI
+389 QVLMYVGI
-397 PVDGVQLAL
+397 PVDGVQMAL
-406 AQWIKAVGSAGD
+406 SQWVKAVGSPGD
-418 AARGVKAVVAQRL
+418 AARGIKAVVAQRL
-431 LRVPCPACKI
+431 LRVPCPACKVV
-441 MGPCSAD
+441 GPCSAE

-460 IELARASGKVLAKNG
+460 IELARASGKVIAKNG

-484 GSGYFGLTGIHEV
+484 GTGYFGLTGIHEV
-497 MPFDDE
+497 MPLDDD
-503 ARKLLSRGDIAG
+503 ARKLISRGDIAG
-515 AYQHARRN
+515 AYQHARRS

-533 LMAVRDGRTTVEDV
+533 LLAVRDGRTTIEEV

-553 AKPAAPSAGGAKP
+553 AKPATTAARPAA
-566 AAPAAGAGKPAA
+566 AAPAAK
-578 APTAGA
+578 APT
-584 KPAAPSPAKPAPK
+584 PK